1 VSTLEVTRPKTQYA
15 TWTEQGIDVP
25 AVRRALL
32 AQQIETPSWGFGNSG
47 TRFGV
52 FGQPGVPRT
61 PFEKLEDAA
70 EVHRLTRICPSVAIH
85 IPWDR
90 VDDYGELS
98 KAAHGLGLRLG
109 AVNPNVFQDPDYK
122 LGSICHHDAA
132 IRRKAVNHLLECID
146 VAKQIDSHVLSLW
159 FADGTN
165 YPGQAD
171 FRRRKRWMVES
182 LSEAYAAMPATMRM
196 LVEYKFYEPG
206 FYHTDL
212 ADWGI
217 ALLIAKELG
226 PRAQVLV
233 DLGHHAQGVNVEHI
247 VALLLE
253 EGRLG
258 GFHFNNRK
266 YGDDDLIVGAINPYE
281 LFLIFNEL
289 VAEEQHQAALRAAGQ
304 RSSAAHEIA
313 YMLDQSHNVEA
324 KIPAMLLSVLNVQH
338 AYARALLVDRSA
350 LRDQQER
357 GDVVG
362 AMQVLQRAYE
372 TDVRELCADI
382 REELG
387 GARDPLAAFAASNYA
402 ARKADERAGGRQ
414 MSWT

>member
-1 VSTLEVTRPKTQYA
+1 MVATTDRSEVLNESRGDELT
-15 TWTEQGIDVP
+15 
-25 AVRRALL
+25 AVRRSLL
-32 AQQIETPSWGFGNSG
+32 AQRIETPSWGFGNSG

-52 FGQPGVPRT
+52 FGQPGVPRD
-61 PFEKLEDAA
+61 PYEKLEDAA
-70 EVHRLTRICPSVAIH
+70 EVHRLTGICPSVALH
-85 IPWDR
+85 IPWDK
-90 VDDYGELS
+90 VDDYGKL
-98 KAAHGLGLRLG
+98 KAAAADLGLRLG
-109 AVNPNVFQDPDYK
+109 AINPNVFQDATYK
-122 LGSICHHDAA
+122 LGSVCHHDAA
-132 IRRKAVNHLLECID
+132 VRRQAVAHLLECID
-146 VAKQIDSHVLSLW
+146 IARQTDSHLLSLW

-171 FRRRKRWMVES
+171 FRRRKHWLVES
-182 LSEAYAAMPATMRM
+182 LAEAYRAMPPDMRM

-212 ADWGI
+212 SDWGV
-217 ALLIAKELG
+217 ASLVCRELG
-226 PRAQVLV
+226 PQAQVLV

-247 VALLLE
+247 VALLLD

-289 VAEEQHQAALRAAGQ
+289 VAEEAGGGG
-304 RSSAAHEIA
+304 RDVA

-338 AYARALLVDRSA
+338 AYAKALLVDRGA
-350 LRDQQER
+350 LVTAQER

-362 AMQVLQRAYE
+362 AMQVLQQAFE
-372 TDVRELCADI
+372 TDVRPLCADV

-387 GARDPLAAFAASNYA
+387 GARDPLAAFAAGGYA
-402 ARKADERAGGRQ
+402 ERKAVERVGGRP
-414 MSWT
+414 MSWGA